1 MKLNHFALKLGG
13 AFALPWLFLVVIP
26 QYQLRGDMSS
36 LYYKERDGMT
46 GSYPPIIS
54 NKNGREVY
62 LREGCANCHT
72 QMIRPTNY
80 AFDGWKKGWGSD
92 QSARPEGPARPSTSA
107 DYYGEPIAPLGNLR
121 IGPDLANV
129 GYRLTD
135 LREVHLH
142 LYNPRITKEWSV
154 MPAFSHLYI
163 KRPIKGQPAASALK
177 LDGLFSPPKG
187 TEVVPT
193 PEAEALVTYLMS
205 LKKDFPVPGVSIQ
218 VEGQKTGKSDA
229 IAPAPAKK

>member
-13 AFALPWLFLVVIP
+13 AFALPWLFLVIIP
-26 QYQLRGDMSS
+26 QAQLRGNISS
-36 LYYKERDGMT
+36 LYNKERDGMS
-46 GSYPPIIS
+46 GPYPPILS
-54 NKNGREVY
+54 NHNGRQVY

-92 QSARPEGPARPSTSA
+92 QGARPELPARASSA
-107 DYYGEPIAPLGNLR
+107 PDYYGEPIAPLGHLR

-129 GYRLTD
+129 GYRLPGRTD
-135 LREVHLH
+135 IHLH

-154 MPAFSHLYI
+154 MPSFTHLYT
-163 KRPIKGQPAASALK
+163 KRYIKGIPSAHALPRSVIHA
-177 LDGLFSPPKG
+177 LPKDM
-187 TEVVPT
+187 EVVPT
-193 PEAEALVTYLMS
+193 EQAEALVTYLLS

-218 VEGQKTGKSDA
+218 IEGNAAKPADA
-229 IAPAPAKK
+229 AAKK